1 MGPDTGRRKG
11 REEVDRGVT
20 RTGGGHHDR
29 SVLKS
34 VVPWI
39 GAVTLMFGQARADEV
54 CGPDQARYVAH
65 LVDGIQPFA
74 AKVSRTGAFA
84 VKEEYPGNG
93 SEVLIIS
100 FVDRG
105 KPVFVHRVRDDPGST
120 ATTIRPGK
128 TQSGDPG
135 FAVELTQ
142 GSLGT
147 CTYAAHVRDGK
158 FVVAAKGLKR

>member
-93 SEVLIIS
+93 EVLIIP

-105 KPVFVHRVRDDPGST
+105 KPVFVHRVRDDPPRQDPVRRSRLCRR
-120 ATTIRPGK
+120 ADPRQPGNLHLCRAR
-128 TQSGDPG
+128 S
-135 FAVELTQ
+135 
-142 GSLGT
+142 
-147 CTYAAHVRDGK
+147 
-158 FVVAAKGLKR
+158 